1 MGKERR
7 RRMEGENNDLNGKQ
21 YDEAA
26 TTLCPHHIN
35 IIGNSMITLIMIIMP
50 VTINDNDIR
59 NYHCHNI
66 NNL

>member
-7 RRMEGENNDLNGKQ
+7 RRMEGENNDLNVKQ

-26 TTLCPHHIN
+26 TLFPHHIN